1 MSKFN
6 IFLFSNIAEDPGIW
20 PVLGNI
26 FQDDFLSR
34 PLGGVIINT
43 QQGKKLSIQCFKIKL
58 DSFKNVFSKT
68 HQKVTHFEY
77 VIENQSPDNLQGLSP
92 DNDIREDEDVFG
104 PPAPPRPPPRPQP
117 KRPPHPPRHH
127 HHPHHQ
133 IGPQKPQIF
142 KGRFQNSRKP
152 FKPPNLGLSSS
163 LFRGNAGKYWKE
175 VYVSF
180 SFR

>member
-58 DSFKNVFSKT
+58 DSLLFHSKMYFLKHT
-68 HQKVTHFEY
+68 K
-77 VIENQSPDNLQGLSP
+77 
-92 DNDIREDEDVFG
+92 
-104 PPAPPRPPPRPQP
+104 
-117 KRPPHPPRHH
+117 K
-127 HHPHHQ
+127 
-133 IGPQKPQIF
+133 
-142 KGRFQNSRKP
+142 
-152 FKPPNLGLSSS
+152 
-163 LFRGNAGKYWKE
+163 
-175 VYVSF
+175 
-180 SFR
+180 